1 MTNKILKVKLK
12 VLLLRVILSKL
23 KMHEDSLACVALR
36 EISRIDSSVTANYD
50 SRPTERNRKGERAS
64 TVRRTYLSTCMTA
77 SSHLYMTIDTSILNF
92 HHSVVVL

>member
-50 SRPTERNRKGERAS
+50 
-64 TVRRTYLSTCMTA
+64 
-77 SSHLYMTIDTSILNF
+77 
-92 HHSVVVL
+92 